1 MRSAVLTLLVLSS
14 TGLSQQVKKNM
25 NVSNG
30 STASAF
36 EDEYQ
41 MNALRVAYSQRKI
54 SIEVLQYAILLYM

>member
-41 MNALRVAYSQRKI
+41 MNALRVAYS
-54 SIEVLQYAILLYM
+54 